1 MSELSDS
8 ALRHLRG
15 ALERPETIG
24 ERYDVAEELGRG
36 GMGAVFRAYDRE
48 LDRDVAIKVLAR
60 AELDPRAT
68 ERLQRE
74 ARIAARLEHP
84 GIVPVYDVGA
94 LDDGRPYYVMKL
106 VAGAR
111 LDELIASERASDER
125 IDVFLKLC
133 DAVAYAHARGV
144 VHRDLKPENVR
155 VGAFGEVQV
164 LDFGVAKELGAAR
177 AEGREQA
184 VSIAS
189 TGSTAHEHA
198 PSSSTPGP
206 SSTPPRSSSLA
217 RAQTSAVP
225 ATRAGA
231 VVGTPGWMAPEQ
243 ERGEPDVD
251 ARADVYALGRLL
263 HALMGP
269 NPRVPARRLAAIV
282 ARATADA
289 RDARYPTV
297 EALAADVRRLR
308 AGEAVSAHQE
318 SFLERALRVA
328 ERHQT
333 AIAIVLAYLALR
345 ILFVFYGRS

>member
-1 MSELSDS
+1 MSELSDA
-8 ALRHLRG
+8 ALAHLRDS
-15 ALERPETIG
+15 LERPETIG
-24 ERYDVAEELGRG
+24 GRYDVAEELGRG

-60 AELDPRAT
+60 AELDTRAT

-111 LDELIASERASDER
+111 LDELIASERGSDEHL
-125 IDVFLKLC
+125 DVFLKLC

-164 LDFGVAKELGAAR
+164 LDFGVAKELGAPRVSLHAESR
-177 AEGREQA
+177 AQ
-184 VSIAS
+184 
-189 TGSTAHEHA
+189 EHA
-198 PSSSTPGP
+198 PSSAS
-206 SSTPPRSSSLA
+206 
-217 RAQTSAVP
+217 P
-225 ATRAGA
+225 ATQLGA

-251 ARADVYALGRLL
+251 ARADVHALGRLL
-263 HALMGP
+263 HALVGP
-269 NPRVPARRLAAIV
+269 SARVSARRLAAIV
-282 ARATADA
+282 ARATAHERGD
-289 RDARYPTV
+289 RYPTV

-308 AGEAVSAHQE
+308 AGEAVSAHRE
-318 SFLERALRVA
+318 GLLERTLRVA